1 MQLGFLSIKF
11 LNRFLEEHNIPV
23 PQKEANK
30 TTVDFKLANHYIDEI
45 KDLYKNDY
53 KIESTYNG

>member
-1 MQLGFLSIKF
+1 M
-11 LNRFLEEHNIPV
+11 NRFLEEHNIPV